1 MSQCTCGEKSTVFR
15 GLFSFHLD
23 EAKPVFQ
30 RLHNTFQA
38 PWLPLQI
45 SSSFFSPHIF
55 QGSNV
60 GPNAYKAKALPADQT
75 PSPILTLYLK
85 KKKICSHLKNTEIK
99 VSCVGGFAVNSF
111 HLANGSI

>member
-85 KKKICSHLKNTEIK
+85 KKKNLFTFKK
-99 VSCVGGFAVNSF
+99 Y
-111 HLANGSI
+111 